1 MRSHSSAIHT
11 SVSSSSS
18 EKATHFLGVQGLDEL
33 ADPPEP
39 DGEGGE
45 EEEAKRQDC
54 LRQDLIR
61 LRAGRDRVCWVGV
74 WLWLGPA
81 SGVVGVVDAVV
92 GRAIEGGGGTS
103 DIVFV
108 WVGDV
113 DGMGGSEEEKEGT
126 NARVTRASPKR
137 QKWSAR

>member
-18 EKATHFLGVQGLDEL
+18 EKATHFLGVQGLEEL

-61 LRAGRDRVCWVGV
+61 LRAGRDRVCWAGV
-74 WLWLGPA
+74 WLGPA
-81 SGVVGVVDAVV
+81 SGAVGVVDAVV
-92 GRAIEGGGGTS
+92 GRPTEGGGGTS

-113 DGMGGSEEEKEGT
+113 DGMGEEGGRRRRGT